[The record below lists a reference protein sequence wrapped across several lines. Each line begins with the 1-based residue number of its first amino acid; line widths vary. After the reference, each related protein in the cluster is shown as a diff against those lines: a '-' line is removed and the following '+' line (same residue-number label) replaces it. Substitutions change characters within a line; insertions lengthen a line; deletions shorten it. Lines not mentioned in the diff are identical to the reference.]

1 MKLTDSQLAMMAAEN
16 EIRKIVNE
24 DPNNSK
30 TILKRSLVDQLQVN
44 NYRPAGR
51 FRTPVVP
58 EKLDAIIYFLENRL
72 CLKTD
77 TNATNAISVLWQYIN
92 PLLVMSKDHPSIIY
106 TDPNQRDI
114 FYLIWFRPNGYV
126 YVMKVF
132 FQDLPNIIQELII
145 EISNKGFNDETINF
159 G

>member
-30 TILKRSLVDQLQVN
+30 TILKKSLVDQLQVN

-77 TNATNAISVLWQYIN
+77 TNATNAISILWEYMN
-92 PLLVMSKDHPSIIY
+92 PLSVMSEDCPSIIY
-106 TDPNQRDI
+106 TDPNQRDL
-114 FYLIWFRPNGYV
+114 FYLIWFMPNGCV
-126 YVMKVF
+126 YMMKVF
-132 FQDLPNIIQELII
+132 FQGLPNIIQELIT
-145 EISNKGFNDETINF
+145 EIGNEAKKSVFSNL
-159 G
+159 